1 MIGLRS
7 RRESEAREQR
17 AEAVGPPR
25 TLPDPGPGQKRHGAH
40 ARAPLPPHEHVLRKA
55 LARFLLSSALALVI
69 VSAFTLLWS
78 SHVAESEALR
88 RAESTGIGI
97 ANGVIKPYITA
108 DLRRGDPAA
117 RQALHDAVKNR
128 MADRSIVRIK
138 IWTQDEK
145 VLYSDETPLIGKTFE
160 IEPEDKALFGTQ
172 KASAAVS
179 QLGREENKFE
189 RAQVPDGR
197 LVEVYAGFTDDDGT
211 PLLFEAYFPS
221 TQVDNTAKVLKREL
235 LPLSLG
241 GLLLLTL
248 LLLPL
253 AVSLAR
259 RTERAQLE
267 RNRMLSTSIAASDIE
282 RRRIARDL
290 HDGVVQDLA
299 GLGYAMTAIADGL
312 PDQSACEPAREGTRK
327 AIVILRRDVDALRT
341 LVTDIYPPELEEGQL
356 VPAISAMLR
365 TVGRDGPKTSL
376 TAPSNLDVDLSA
388 DASVLLYRVVREAVR
403 NVVKHAK
410 AHTVDVRLGV
420 QDDRV
425 TVEVADDG
433 VGMAGDA
440 PPGHL
445 GLRLLADTVHDAG
458 GRFAIESRPGAGVL
472 VRASLPLA

>member
-7 RRESEAREQR
+7 RREGEVREQPAQTAGR
-17 AEAVGPPR
+17 PR
-25 TLPDPGPGQKRHGAH
+25 QLPDPGPGRKRAGH
-40 ARAPLPPHEHVLRKA
+40 RAPLPAHEHVLRKA
-55 LARFLLSSALALVI
+55 LTRFLLSSALALV
-69 VSAFTLLWS
+69 VVAALTLYWS
-78 SHVAESEALR
+78 SHVALDEALS
-88 RAESTGIGI
+88 RAESTGIGV
-97 ANGVIKPYITA
+97 ANRVVKPLITTE
-108 DLRRGDPAA
+108 LLRGDPKA
-117 RQALHDAVKNR
+117 RAELDRVVHNR
-128 MADRSIVRIK
+128 MADGSIAHIK
-138 IWTQDEK
+138 IWTADER
-145 VLYSDETPLIGKTFE
+145 VLWSDEPIIGQHFD
-160 IEPEDKALFGTQ
+160 IEAEDKALFGTDH
-172 KASAAVS
+172 ASAS
-179 QLGREENKFE
+179 MSTLTRQENTVEK
-189 RAQVPDGR
+189 RQGADT
-197 LVEVYAGFTDDDGT
+197 LVEVYAGFLAADNRT
-211 PLLFEAYFPS
+211 PLLFEAYLPS
-221 TQVDNTAKVLKREL
+221 KPVEATAEVLKGQL

-241 GLLLLTL
+241 SLGLLLL

-253 AVSLAR
+253 AISLAR

-299 GLGYAMTAIADGL
+299 GLGYALTAIADGL
-312 PDQSACEPAREGTRK
+312 PAQSTCEPAREGTRK
-327 AIVILRRDVDALRT
+327 AIAILRRDVDALRT

-365 TVGRDGPKTSL
+365 TVDGDGPTTSL

-403 NVVKHAK
+403 NVVKHAR
-410 AHTVDVRLGV
+410 ARTVDVRLGV

-425 TVEVADDG
+425 TVEVVDDG

-458 GRFAIESRPGAGVL
+458 GRFSVESRPGAGVL